1 MGEGNTLLFLSA
13 SRRESDD
20 KVAEEKS
27 DDEGKGEMTHFW
39 KRPAFSNMEIGV

>member
-1 MGEGNTLLFLSA
+1 MGEGYTLLYLSA

-27 DDEGKGEMTHFW
+27 DDEGKGEMTHFGKDPLFQIW
-39 KRPAFSNMEIGV
+39 R